1 MKRTFAIILAAL
13 AAAALFAGLVHAVL
27 VAAHVSEPAAT
38 TVYGLTPRRLWA
50 TTAAVLALVGV
61 VIGGLALARPA
72 SRFGTASGRLGAIV
86 ALVVGPIAVVNRRAE
101 SGHRQRWSRHRQ
113 RSSRWRSGVRAGAD
127 RHGPRR
133 AGSGPLPPHRLR
145 AGANDVSSTSAMSN
159 PAASF
164 EPYRRRL
171 LGLAYRMLGSM
182 ADAEDAV
189 QETYLRWHGAD
200 RDKVSDPRAFL
211 MTTTTRICLDMLT
224 SARARREEY
233 VGPWLPEPVVDTAAL
248 APDSR
253 TELAEDLSIAL
264 LLTLDRLSPLER
276 AAFLLHDVFDFS
288 FSEVA
293 TALERSEA
301 ACRQLAARARAH
313 VRAARPRGATA
324 PPARSGEIDAKH
336 AQLMSAFAAA
346 TQSGDLNALTQLL
359 ASDVRVV
366 TDGGGKVRAALNVI
380 DGADRVARFL
390 VDVTRKRPGA
400 WWRDDFTLRFATING
415 LPGVIVD
422 APEGPVQTAAFEIEG
437 DVIRALYVVRNPD
450 KLRHLA
456 AVISSRRC
464 LRYDAGMPHPSW
476 NDSYASGAPPPWDT
490 GTPDPMLVEMIESR
504 AIAPGCTL
512 EVGCGTGTNA
522 IYLAQHGAIAR
533 DSIISTSIRWACIPM
548 AAVLRT

>member
-1 MKRTFAIILAAL
+1 
-13 AAAALFAGLVHAVL
+13 
-27 VAAHVSEPAAT
+27 
-38 TVYGLTPRRLWA
+38 
-50 TTAAVLALVGV
+50 
-61 VIGGLALARPA
+61 
-72 SRFGTASGRLGAIV
+72 
-86 ALVVGPIAVVNRRAE
+86 
-101 SGHRQRWSRHRQ
+101 
-113 RSSRWRSGVRAGAD
+113 
-127 RHGPRR
+127 
-133 AGSGPLPPHRLR
+133 
-145 AGANDVSSTSAMSN
+145 MSN

-200 RDKVSDPRAFL
+200 RDNVSDPRAFL

-313 VRAARPRGATA
+313 VRAVRPRGATSPPG

-336 AQLMSAFAAA
+336 AQLISAFTAA
-346 TQSGDLNALTQLL
+346 TQSGDLNRLTQLL

-366 TDGGGKVRAALNVI
+366 TDGGGKVAAALNVV
-380 DGADRVARFL
+380 DGADRAAQFL
-390 VDVTRKRPGA
+390 IGATRKRPGA

-422 APEGPVQTAAFEIEG
+422 APEGAVQTAAFEIEG

-456 AVISSRRC
+456 A
-464 LRYDAGMPHPSW
+464 
-476 NDSYASGAPPPWDT
+476 APPPH
-490 GTPDPMLVEMIESR
+490 ER
-504 AIAPGCTL
+504 
-512 EVGCGTGTNA
+512 
-522 IYLAQHGAIAR
+522 
-533 DSIISTSIRWACIPM
+533 
-548 AAVLRT
+548 